1 LDQFVDIGSIKVKR
15 ALHPLDD
22 GIAELAAH
30 IKKHGQKFPIALSQ
44 TFELIDGLRRI
55 EALKLLGHDTA
66 AAVICESFEDITDE
80 LGRSRQGILYRTP
93 TPKRIWDLNESC
105 KPYIE
110 RRLRE
115 SRKSLR
121 GLPQHS
127 RMPVRMKPARDLL
140 VEALGFNSDSFIG
153 ESIHVWNIAM
163 DPDDHRYE
171 MARELAERVEQ
182 GEFSLHGIRSR
193 MERSAIFSGDV
204 LTPGEQRNMLKAFIM
219 NLRAVILAA
228 QRMGPLNPKVP
239 KEELRGY
246 LKQIKDLNRELYIF
260 AKTLE
265 QEIEK

>member
-1 LDQFVDIGSIKVKR
+1 MDQFVDIGSIKIKR
-15 ALHPLDD
+15 ALHPLED
-22 GIAELAAH
+22 GIPALAEH
-30 IKKHGQKFPIALSQ
+30 IKKHGQKVPIALSQ

-66 AAVICESFEDITDE
+66 AAVICESLEDITAE
-80 LGRSRQGILYRTP
+80 LSRSRQGILYRAP
-93 TPKRIWDLNESC
+93 TPRRIWEINESC
-105 KPYIE
+105 APYVQ

-115 SRKSLR
+115 QRKSLR

-127 RMPVRMKPARDLL
+127 RMPVRQKSARDLL
-140 VEALGFNSDSFIG
+140 VEALGFNSDSYIG
-153 ESIHVWNIAM
+153 ESIHVWNVAM
-163 DPDDHRYE
+163 NPDDHRYE
-171 MARELAERVEQ
+171 MARDLADRVER
-182 GEFSLHGIRSR
+182 GEITLHAVRNR
-193 MERSAIFSGDV
+193 MERAAMFSGDV

-228 QRMGPLNPKVP
+228 QRMGPLNPKVS